1 MTLSTPATEPAPA
14 PKPKAPASPDKAGTK
29 DEDAMKLTYVSFGK
43 TMYANSKTNT
53 AIFMEN
59 VRVLNMPCEDPK
71 IEIDLDTLLVELSK
85 GTLPSG
91 TMYIKSDRL
100 EVLNRPQIVKAPDGT
115 VTQKAQNEML
125 AKGRVL
131 VQGQDFYGRADK
143 VTFNEAKDQIV
154 FEGGDDSMAM
164 LFRKQTPNSPPQPIK
179 AKRITYYR
187 NTGGYSINGGREI
200 SN

>member
-1 MTLSTPATEPAPA
+1 M
-14 PKPKAPASPDKAGTK
+14 DKSKGK
-29 DEDAMKLTYVSFGK
+29 DDDAMKLTYVSFGK

-53 AIFMEN
+53 AKFMEN

-71 IEIDLDTLLVELSK
+71 MEIDLDNLLVELAK

-91 TMYIKSDRL
+91 TMYIKSDLL
-100 EVLNRPQIVKAPDGT
+100 EVLNHPQTIKGADGT
-115 VTQKAQNEML
+115 ITQKASNEML
-125 AKGRVL
+125 AHGRVL
-131 VQGQDFYGRADK
+131 VQGESYYGKADSVK
-143 VTFNEAKDQIV
+143 FNEAKDQII
-154 FEGGDDSMAM
+154 FDGGDDGMAM
-164 LFRKQTPNSPPQPIK
+164 LFRKATPNSPAQPIK